1 MATIVEVAKRANVTP
16 AVVSRLLNGDPT
28 LRIKPETRQR
38 VLDVVKMLNYS
49 PNPSARALRKAR
61 TGMLGLVVHDITNPV
76 YAEIIVGA
84 QQAAADASYTLLL
97 GDADALAPGEDSLEA
112 LLKSR
117 RIDGLLLQRAG
128 TASDDV
134 LARLAPSRLPT
145 VLLNDWADSGI
156 SSVALDDLAAARL
169 AVTHLVDLGH
179 TEIAHLAGAE
189 SYRARQRRLGY
200 EQVLTKRGLTREIH
214 VAVGGWD
221 IEAGRAAMTGLLDM
235 RKQRLTAVFVANT
248 LAAVGALAAIR
259 DAGLRVPDDISII
272 SIHDVWVAE
281 HLAVPLTTVRMPL
294 AVMGRTAVQMLVDQI
309 DGQPAQRILV
319 KQPEPVLIRR
329 ASTAPAR

>member
-84 QQAAADASYTLLL
+84 QQAATDASYTLLL

-117 RIDGLLLQRAG
+117 AIDGLLLQRAG
-128 TASDDV
+128 TT
-134 LARLAPSRLPT
+134 P
-145 VLLNDWADSGI
+145 
-156 SSVALDDLAAARL
+156 
-169 AVTHLVDLGH
+169 
-179 TEIAHLAGAE
+179 
-189 SYRARQRRLGY
+189 
-200 EQVLTKRGLTREIH
+200 
-214 VAVGGWD
+214 
-221 IEAGRAAMTGLLDM
+221 
-235 RKQRLTAVFVANT
+235 
-248 LAAVGALAAIR
+248 
-259 DAGLRVPDDISII
+259 
-272 SIHDVWVAE
+272 
-281 HLAVPLTTVRMPL
+281 
-294 AVMGRTAVQMLVDQI
+294 
-309 DGQPAQRILV
+309 
-319 KQPEPVLIRR
+319 
-329 ASTAPAR
+329 